1 MKEAY
6 AKDLKSGCA
15 VPLLCH
21 GKLVGSM
28 MLASLRE
35 SAFTEDDADP
45 LTHIGT
51 QVAIAVE
58 NAVNYERLRCAEC
71 EVVRERDR
79 TKLLLDINNAVVSH
93 LDLRDLVKSISAS
106 LRQIIPHDGAF
117 FTLLDLASGGLRVQ
131 ALDLRVLDQT
141 PFEEGVSILPEGTPE
156 GEAIASGR
164 PVLVVPR
171 VDLTRFHNPW
181 VRNAVQNGVRSGCAV
196 ALMARGRILNLYPSL
211 GPRPAE
217 YNTSAESSH
226 STRSQHEHCGL
237 KNSTGASRIWQTTN
251 GPRLSDAARR
261 VIARHRWL
269 FPINLPLNRSPLH
282 APRSRK
288 LVADARGSDDQ
299 HWMSGVL
306 LQFVA

>member
-141 PFEEGVSILPEGTPE
+141 PFEG
-156 GEAIASGR
+156 
-164 PVLVVPR
+164 
-171 VDLTRFHNPW
+171 
-181 VRNAVQNGVRSGCAV
+181 GVRSCRR
-196 ALMARGRILNLYPSL
+196 ARPRVRRLHRDGPYWLYP
-211 GPRPAE
+211 E
-217 YNTSAESSH
+217 
-226 STRSQHEHCGL
+226 
-237 KNSTGASRIWQTTN
+237 
-251 GPRLSDAARR
+251 
-261 VIARHRWL
+261 
-269 FPINLPLNRSPLH
+269 
-282 APRSRK
+282 
-288 LVADARGSDDQ
+288 
-299 HWMSGVL
+299 
-306 LQFVA
+306 

>member
-21 GKLVGSM
+21 DKLVGSM

-35 SAFTEDDADP
+35 SAFTEDDADL

-141 PFEEGVSILPEGTPE
+141 PFEGGFRSCRR
-156 GEAIASGR
+156 AR
-164 PVLVVPR
+164 PR
-171 VDLTRFHNPW
+171 VRRLHRDGPYW
-181 VRNAVQNGVRSGCAV
+181 
-196 ALMARGRILNLYPSL
+196 LYP
-211 GPRPAE
+211 E
-217 YNTSAESSH
+217 
-226 STRSQHEHCGL
+226 
-237 KNSTGASRIWQTTN
+237 
-251 GPRLSDAARR
+251 
-261 VIARHRWL
+261 
-269 FPINLPLNRSPLH
+269 
-282 APRSRK
+282 
-288 LVADARGSDDQ
+288 
-299 HWMSGVL
+299 
-306 LQFVA
+306 